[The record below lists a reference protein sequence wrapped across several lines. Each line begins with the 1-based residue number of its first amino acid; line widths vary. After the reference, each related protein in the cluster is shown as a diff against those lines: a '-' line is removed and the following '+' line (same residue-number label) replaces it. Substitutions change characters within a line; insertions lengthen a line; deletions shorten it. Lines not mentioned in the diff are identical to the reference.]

1 MNRNSWQMWGIVVIL
16 FILNGAVWAT
26 QIPKAKKDLHV
37 AYLNIGQGDAIYIE
51 APNGR
56 QMLIDGGRGNQV
68 IGELSK
74 QMSFFDKTIDVVIGS
89 HPDADHIGGLVD
101 VLNLYKVGAFIEPG
115 SNTDTKIYKVLED
128 KIAEQKI
135 PHIAAMKGMKVM
147 LDEKENVYVDII
159 FPDQDVSSWETNASS
174 VVARLVYGDTSYL
187 FTGDSPIAIE
197 DYLVGKYKT
206 ELKSDILKLGHHGSR
221 TSSGNKYLETVAPIL
236 GIISAGKG
244 NTYGHPHAEVL
255 DRLANHGI
263 KYLST
268 IDNGT
273 IEIDSNGE
281 VFTIK

>member
-1 MNRNSWQMWGIVVIL
+1 MNRNSWQMWGVVLVLI
-16 FILNGAVWAT
+16 ILNSAVCIA

-37 AYLNIGQGDAIYIE
+37 AYLDIGQGDAIYIE
-51 APNGR
+51 APNGK
-56 QMLIDGGRGNQV
+56 QMLIDGGRGSQV

-74 QMSFFDKTIDVVIGS
+74 QMNFFDKTIDVVIGS

-101 VLNLYKVGAFIEPG
+101 VLNHYKVGAFIEPG

-128 KIAEQKI
+128 KIAQEKI
-135 PHIAAMKGMKVM
+135 PHIAARKGMKVM
-147 LDEKENVYVDII
+147 LDAKENVYVDII

-197 DYLVGKYKT
+197 DYLIGKYKT

-221 TSSGNKYLETVAPIL
+221 TSSGDKYLETVAPIL
-236 GIISAGKG
+236 GIISAGRD
-244 NTYGHPHAEVL
+244 NTYGHPHKETL
-255 DRLANHGI
+255 ERLANHGI

-273 IEIDSNGE
+273 INIDSDSQT
-281 VFTIK
+281 FLIK